1 MANLSNIN
9 NKFIVEDSG
18 DVGIGVTTATTKLH
32 IGGVAPGDS
41 IIRQDSTVSGT
52 NWEIGERAAGKW
64 QIFEDDGD
72 TIVATFMSTG
82 KVGIGTTNPGSK
94 LHVESLGAGNANG
107 TCVYLNGDTPTN
119 FPVMRIDNAT
129 GGNATD
135 SHGLLINN
143 TAPGSGLRVNN
154 GGNTALIV
162 KGDGKV
168 GIGTDSP
175 SFQLSIENHDTTTST
190 AAMELDGKR
199 TNGTDGAVGEL
210 IFSNNGDTFATVAGF
225 RDGSDNKGS
234 LQFQTQDSSF
244 ATRMTISSEGTVG
257 IGTTSPSVT
266 TSLHIKNATSNS
278 YATLRLEGSN
288 RGGILQMYQGV
299 NPVSSIQTDQSGNTY
314 FSTSGVFGSTT
325 LSAKMTILTAGN
337 VGIGTTSPDHQLD
350 VAKSAIIGSES
361 VISSTTNSENM
372 LIVKGKNNYSDG
384 TTWYGDYGQILLDAT
399 SNMTGSAKKYLITN
413 ALDNNKFAIVRSDFN
428 AIPTV
433 NSTANGVNIGTADFV
448 IDNSGKVGIGTTLP
462 TSQLYV
468 NNTADGDKIRWGR
481 SDALVGSVGTYN
493 GVPYIGYQ
501 GGAGGGIMFNG
512 LSIEPTALGFTRS
525 DDTNDIG
532 SVNNRWKNIYLGGG
546 AFLGGT
552 GAANKLDYYEEG
564 TWTPSI
570 SHNNGT
576 GVIPIGVSGG
586 AYYVKVGKLVHVF
599 AYLVNVNP
607 NGNAGGAGPYYAIK
621 GLPFTAI
628 SHSVWSVAYANTT
641 MTSYGGYASGDNLY
655 FMKNGTNGQC
665 SNSHVN
671 GTFFNGWG
679 SNVSFMF
686 QAVYQTTN

>member
-1 MANLSNIN
+1 MAILSNIN
-9 NKFIVEDSG
+9 GKFAVDSSG
-18 DVGIGVTTATTKLH
+18 GIQFSGQTGTSGYVLKSNGNAAPTWVDGSTVIGGPYLPLSGGTLTGATATASGISFTV
-32 IGGVAPGDS
+32 GGAL
-41 IIRQDSTVSGT
+41 TVSGT
-52 NWEIGERAAGKW
+52 INSGAI
-64 QIFEDDGD
+64 
-72 TIVATFMSTG
+72 TSTG
-82 KVGIGTTNPGSK
+82 LINGRGISSGQSGESNIANETGETWIGSNG
-94 LHVESLGAGNANG
+94 LRYNTGAGTFARSSATAQAAMMVLTDTADVEFYAQPSTSQTG
-107 TCVYLNGDTPTN
+107 TYALSPKMVIKG
-119 FPVMRIDNAT
+119 AT
-129 GGNATD
+129 GN
-135 SHGLLINN
+135 
-143 TAPGSGLRVNN
+143 
-154 GGNTALIV
+154 
-162 KGDGKV
+162 
-168 GIGTDSP
+168 
-175 SFQLSIENHDTTTST
+175 
-190 AAMELDGKR
+190 
-199 TNGTDGAVGEL
+199 
-210 IFSNNGDTFATVAGF
+210 
-225 RDGSDNKGS
+225 
-234 LQFQTQDSSF
+234 
-244 ATRMTISSEGTVG
+244 VG
-257 IGTTSPSVT
+257 IGTTSPSIA
-266 TSLHIKNATSNS
+266 TSLHIRNATSSS

-288 RGGILQMYQGV
+288 RGGILEMYQGAY
-299 NPVSSIQTDQSGNTY
+299 PVSKIQTDQSGNTY

-337 VGIGTTSPDHQLD
+337 VGIGTTSPDQQLD

-384 TTWYGDYGQILLDAT
+384 TTWYGNYGQILLDVS

-512 LSIEPTALGFTRS
+512 LSIEPTALGSTRS

-564 TWTPSI
+564 TWTPVI
-570 SHNNGT
+570 AHNNGT
-576 GVIPIGVSGG
+576 GVVPATVSEARYIRVGG
-586 AYYVKVGKLVHVF
+586 LVYVS
-599 AYLVNVNP
+599 AYLTSINP
-607 NGNAGGAGPYYAIK
+607 TGTAGGSGNYYGIRGMPYTPENYGAWQIVYASGPI
-621 GLPFTAI
+621 TA
-628 SHSVWSVAYANTT
+628 
-641 MTSYGGYASGDNLY
+641 YGGYSSSASLY
-655 FMKNGTNGQC
+655 FMSNGTNGQR
-665 SNSHVN
+665 SQVHVN
-671 GTFFNGWG
+671 GAGVNAWG
-679 SNVSFMF
+679 SNKTLMMNC
-686 QAVYQTTN
+686 VYNIL